1 MIKGLF
7 ETHIEVADLERS
19 MKFYEEVLGLQ
30 FGIKEEKRRIAIY
43 WIGGWG
49 KQMLGIWEKKPQE
62 ITPRHFAFEI
72 SPDDMDNALSFLKRN
87 NLEYW
92 NFFRDA
98 TKRPLVFGWMPAVAI
113 GFDDPDGHHLE
124 FIAMLPDKPRP
135 EVGIV
140 PWDEWNKLTP
150 SDN

>member
-1 MIKGLF
+1 M
-7 ETHIEVADLERS
+7 A
-19 MKFYEEVLGLQ
+19 
-30 FGIKEEKRRIAIY
+30 Y

-49 KQMLGIWEKKPQE
+49 KQMLGIWEKKPEE
-62 ITPRHFAFEI
+62 ITSRHFAFEI
-72 SPDDMDNALSFLKRN
+72 TPDDMDKAISFLKSN

-92 NFFRDA
+92 NALRDG

-113 GFDDPDGHHLE
+113 YFNDPDGHALE

-135 EVGIV
+135 ELRIV

-150 SDN
+150 SDS